1 MTTLKIGIATYE
13 EMKARTLAVA
23 RGTQRVAAD
32 DPRIWFTS
40 IESLALALSGGGL
53 SGGNPSLLRLIVE
66 RARSSASEE

>member
-23 RGTQRVAAD
+23 RGTQRVAPD

-40 IESLALALSGGGL
+40 IEALALALSGGAL

-66 RARSSASEE
+66 RATSSASEE

>member
-23 RGTQRVAAD
+23 RGTQRVAAN

-40 IESLALALSGGGL
+40 VESLAFAL

-66 RARSSASEE
+66 RATSSASEE